1 MREHVWGALGWLA
14 ACVIFLIGGVYVLGF
29 LGEPSAVGRIRAAI
43 EMIGGALILA
53 AAVAAFF
60 GVRMLIARRT

>member
-1 MREHVWGALGWLA
+1 
-14 ACVIFLIGGVYVLGF
+14 VIFLIGGVYVLGF